1 MRRSRLDRLVVA
13 YRKPKRVSG
22 LKAGITLAV
31 FGAAFAGAGWVLR
44 DSTAVPKLVE
54 HLSPVERSVETVLHD
69 VLQNRRPVYPYS
81 VVRGGVFSAGE
92 ARKAVETDPVVARHY
107 AGLKT
112 DKLELR
118 KLTQDRAAY
127 VSYRVGDN
135 IYWTAKAV
143 KLSAGE
149 YILTD
154 GNHTVRAR
162 CGNRLSE
169 TQEEPMSTVEEPVV
183 EAVLD
188 SPMEVE
194 EPSFPP
200 VVAQTIEPVRR
211 ERKVPP
217 LDVPEISPPV
227 AVPLQPVPRGIP
239 GFAPFLPA
247 LPVVAVLLGR
257 DNEPRR
263 QDTPLVPPEAPPA
276 PPDMT
281 EIPEPGFYGV
291 LGVGL
296 AALGVAA
303 RRRKRPAAG

>member
-1 MRRSRLDRLVVA
+1 MRKSRLDRLVVA

-22 LKAGITLAV
+22 IKAGIALAV
-31 FGAAFAGAGWVLR
+31 FGAAFAGAGWILR
-44 DSTAVPKLVE
+44 DSTAVPQLVE
-54 HLSPVERSVETVLHD
+54 HLAPVERSVETVLHD

-92 ARKAVETDPVVARHY
+92 AKKAVETDPVVARHY
-107 AGLKT
+107 AGLQT
-112 DKLELR
+112 EKLELR

-135 IYWTAKAV
+135 VYWTAKAV

-154 GNHTVRAR
+154 GTHAIRAR

-188 SPMEVE
+188 APMDE

-200 VVAQTIEPVRR
+200 VVAQTIEPARR
-211 ERKVPP
+211 ERKLPP
-217 LDVPEISPPV
+217 LDVPEIAPPV
-227 AVPLQPVPRGIP
+227 AVPLQAASRGIP

-257 DNEPRR
+257 DTEPRR
-263 QDTPLVPPEAPPA
+263 QDTPLVPPDTPPA

-291 LGVGL
+291 LAVGL
-296 AALGVAA
+296 AVLAIA
-303 RRRKRPAAG
+303 RRRRRQVNG

>member
-1 MRRSRLDRLVVA
+1 MRKSRLDRLVVA
-13 YRKPKRVSG
+13 YRRPKRVSG
-22 LKAGITLAV
+22 LKAGIALMA
-31 FGAAFAGAGWVLR
+31 FGAAFAGAGWLLR

-54 HLSPVERSVETVLHD
+54 HLAPVERSVETVLHD
-69 VLQNRRPVYPYS
+69 VLENRRPVYPYS

-92 ARKAVETDPVVARHY
+92 AKKAAETDPVVARHY
-107 AGLKT
+107 AGLRT

-135 IYWTAKAV
+135 VYWTAKAV

-169 TQEEPMSTVEEPVV
+169 TQEEPMSIVEEPVV

-188 SPMEVE
+188 SPVEIE

-200 VVAQTIEPVRR
+200 VLAQTIEPLRR
-211 ERKVPP
+211 ERKLPP
-217 LDVPEISPPV
+217 LDIPEISPPV
-227 AVPLQPVPRGIP
+227 AVPLQAASRGIP

-263 QDTPLVPPEAPPA
+263 QDTPLVPPQAPPTV
-276 PPDMT
+276 PDVT

-291 LGVGL
+291 LAIGL
-296 AALGVAA
+296 AVLAIA
-303 RRRKRPAAG
+303 RRRRPAVNG